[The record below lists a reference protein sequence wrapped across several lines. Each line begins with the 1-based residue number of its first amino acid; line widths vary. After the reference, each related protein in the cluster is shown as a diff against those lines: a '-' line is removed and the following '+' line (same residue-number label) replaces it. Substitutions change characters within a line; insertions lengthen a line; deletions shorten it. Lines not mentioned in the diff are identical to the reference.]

1 MKRLDLATLS
11 VRFFRIWSVLLK
23 ECAAHRPQQP
33 GPESAGP
40 VQGSKAAECRYP
52 TRLKAR
58 IGALCAHLR
67 PLSARQRILDHLT
80 YWNPSAS
87 MRADAPEHR
96 RATLCSSGGN

>member
-23 ECAAHRPQQP
+23 ACAAHRPQQP

-40 VQGSKAAECRYP
+40 VQ
-52 TRLKAR
+52 
-58 IGALCAHLR
+58 
-67 PLSARQRILDHLT
+67 
-80 YWNPSAS
+80 
-87 MRADAPEHR
+87 